1 VVCGSIR
8 RGTKGLFC
16 SNFGRERGPGFDIC
30 RRVWCGE
37 CYKPHQTDNFHVFV
51 PKDESGFEWRRKP
64 KDALRFKT
72 ARDGDHLVTPFQC
85 HLCHFQIL
93 TLRKPSESNHKDAL
107 LLCCLI
113 RANLDALW
121 SRESSTVDSNR
132 RGMDQ
137 LIQTWKK
144 TGIREHV
151 LPPLGPH
158 PTRDTFGMAAAVA
171 MLVKST
177 QPGKHDPRYT
187 QFETLRKLRAAYSN
201 YYHASAISAET
212 SMTLGRDTAKATLTT
227 CPTKNMW
234 FERFAKGCLKRMGQ
248 EVRQDLA
255 TSIHLMHALQRLL
268 EREWEDSG
276 EKERVNLAMIG
287 AYIMIAFTGTFRGHE
302 VFLVDTFGLLKY
314 AREDHVERGERFVV
328 VPLLGRY
335 KTENTEGY
343 HLTPLIART
352 NSGLE
357 IERWVK
363 RLAWVKER
371 QGITHGPAFSHHRGE
386 ILDERWLE
394 LEILERIA
402 VIQQERPDI
411 VKPDVLV
418 HEEYGISRSFRRGA
432 TTEARNVKVDEED
445 IKLMNRWRN
454 FEEAKGRRPRMQMQ
468 DHYSDI
474 TQSIP
479 SLLRFSKAL

>member
-1 VVCGSIR
+1 
-8 RGTKGLFC
+8 
-16 SNFGRERGPGFDIC
+16 
-30 RRVWCGE
+30 
-37 CYKPHQTDNFHVFV
+37 
-51 PKDESGFEWRRKP
+51 
-64 KDALRFKT
+64 
-72 ARDGDHLVTPFQC
+72 
-85 HLCHFQIL
+85 
-93 TLRKPSESNHKDAL
+93 
-107 LLCCLI
+107 
-113 RANLDALW
+113 
-121 SRESSTVDSNR
+121 
-132 RGMDQ
+132 
-137 LIQTWKK
+137 
-144 TGIREHV
+144 
-151 LPPLGPH
+151 
-158 PTRDTFGMAAAVA
+158 
-171 MLVKST
+171 
-177 QPGKHDPRYT
+177 
-187 QFETLRKLRAAYSN
+187 
-201 YYHASAISAET
+201 
-212 SMTLGRDTAKATLTT
+212 
-227 CPTKNMW
+227 
-234 FERFAKGCLKRMGQ
+234 
-248 EVRQDLA
+248 
-255 TSIHLMHALQRLL
+255 LL

-276 EKERVNLAMIG
+276 EKERANLAMIG
-287 AYIMIAFTGTFRGHE
+287 AYIMNAFGGSFRGHE

-328 VPLLGRY
+328 VPLLGRC

-363 RLAWVKER
+363 RLAWAKET
-371 QGITHGPAFSHHRGE
+371 QGILHGPMFSHHKGE